1 MSTAWY
7 LREERYIV
15 KDLNELR
22 QEIDVIDRQ
31 LVTLFEQRM
40 AVTEQ
45 VGRYKLAN
53 GMPVLDRSREEQVLA
68 SKVELLQDKGLSADV
83 TDLFEAIMAISRRQQ
98 QKLLDENK

>member
-1 MSTAWY
+1 M
-7 LREERYIV
+7 

-31 LVTLFEQRM
+31 LVALFEQRM